1 VPALLVEDDEM
12 LGRSLG
18 QALEGAGW
26 SVDWVRD
33 GELGESALATAT
45 TPACCSTWACP
56 GRMARSTGA
65 LQLDLTTREVLV
77 DGVRE
82 PLTAREFALLHALLQ
97 RPGAILSRDQLE
109 QRIYGWAR
117 RSPAMRSM
125 C

>member
-1 VPALLVEDDEM
+1 
-12 LGRSLG
+12 
-18 QALEGAGW
+18 
-26 SVDWVRD
+26 
-33 GELGESALATAT
+33 
-45 TPACCSTWACP
+45 
-56 GRMARSTGA
+56 MARSTGA

-109 QRIYGWAR
+109 QRIYGWAW